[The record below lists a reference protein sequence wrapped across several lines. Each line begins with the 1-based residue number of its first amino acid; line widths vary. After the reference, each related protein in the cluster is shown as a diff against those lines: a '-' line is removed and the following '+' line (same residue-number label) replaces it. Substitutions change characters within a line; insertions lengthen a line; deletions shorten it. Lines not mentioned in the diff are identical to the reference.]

1 MRAGLLGELRRS
13 SVATIVQVAGLFFM
27 NVGVFVWSI
36 PAGFVALG
44 LTGVLVG
51 VTLERNDAG

>member
-1 MRAGLLGELRRS
+1 MA
-13 SVATIVQVAGLFFM
+13 VIVQAIGLFLV

-36 PAGFVALG
+36 PGGFITLG

-51 VTLERNDAG
+51 VTLERIDAG

>member
-1 MRAGLLGELRRS
+1 MRRRI
-13 SVATIVQVAGLFFM
+13 VAVIVQGAGLFLI

-36 PAGFVALG
+36 PAGFVSLG

-51 VTLERNDAG
+51 VTLERLDAG

>member
-1 MRAGLLGELRRS
+1 M
-13 SVATIVQVAGLFFM
+13 ATIVQGAGLFFI
-27 NVGVFVWSI
+27 NIGVFVWSI

-51 VTLERNDAG
+51 VTWERIDAR

>member
-1 MRAGLLGELRRS
+1 MRRS
-13 SVATIVQVAGLFFM
+13 SVAVIVQGAGLFFM

>member
-1 MRAGLLGELRRS
+1 MA
-13 SVATIVQVAGLFFM
+13 VIVQGAGLFFINM
-27 NVGVFVWSI
+27 GLFVWSI

-51 VTLERNDAG
+51 VTLERNDAS

>member
-1 MRAGLLGELRRS
+1 MRRAF
-13 SVATIVQVAGLFFM
+13 VAVIVQGAGLFLV

-36 PAGFVALG
+36 PAGFITLG

-51 VTLERNDAG
+51 VTLERIDAG

>member
-1 MRAGLLGELRRS
+1 MRRFR
-13 SVATIVQVAGLFFM
+13 VAVIVQGAGLFLVTF
-27 NVGVFVWSI
+27 GVFLWSV

-51 VTLERNDAG
+51 VTLERSDAG

>member
-1 MRAGLLGELRRS
+1 MA
-13 SVATIVQVAGLFFM
+13 VIVQGAGLFLI
-27 NVGVFVWSI
+27 NVGVFVWNI

-51 VTLERNDAG
+51 VTLERIDAG

>member
-1 MRAGLLGELRRS
+1 MRGAF
-13 SVATIVQVAGLFFM
+13 VAVIVQGAGLFLV

-36 PAGFVALG
+36 PAGFVSLG

-51 VTLERNDAG
+51 VTLERIDAG

>member
-1 MRAGLLGELRRS
+1 M
-13 SVATIVQVAGLFFM
+13 ATIVQVAGLFFV

-36 PAGFVALG
+36 PAGFITLG
-44 LTGVLVG
+44 LTGVLIG

>member
-1 MRAGLLGELRRS
+1 MA
-13 SVATIVQVAGLFFM
+13 VIVQGAGLFLV

-36 PAGFVALG
+36 PAGFVSLG

-51 VTLERNDAG
+51 VTLERNDAS

>member
-1 MRAGLLGELRRS
+1 MRRRI
-13 SVATIVQVAGLFFM
+13 VAVIVQGAGLFLV

-36 PAGFVALG
+36 PAGFVSLG

-51 VTLERNDAG
+51 VTLERIDAG

>member
-1 MRAGLLGELRRS
+1 MA
-13 SVATIVQVAGLFFM
+13 VIVQVAGLLLM
-27 NVGVFVWSI
+27 NVGVFVWSV

>member
-1 MRAGLLGELRRS
+1 MRRAF
-13 SVATIVQVAGLFFM
+13 VAVIVQGAGLFLI

-36 PAGFVALG
+36 PAGFVTLG

-51 VTLERNDAG
+51 VTLERIDAG

>member
-1 MRAGLLGELRRS
+1 MRRALVAVIVQGAGLLL
-13 SVATIVQVAGLFFM
+13 V

-36 PAGFVALG
+36 PAGFITLG

-51 VTLERNDAG
+51 VTLERIDAG

>member
-1 MRAGLLGELRRS
+1 MRAGLLGDMRRRI
-13 SVATIVQVAGLFFM
+13 VAVIVQGAGLFLI
-27 NVGVFVWSI
+27 NVGVFVWNI

-51 VTLERNDAG
+51 VTLERIDAG